1 MTDAA
6 HPAAAML
13 NRLSLAN
20 KGDPKWEVR
29 RKSALRLI
37 WWGCGMATFVIVTEP
52 VAQSASVVGA
62 LLFFITSIY
71 GVYVGGTVVEDKD
84 KRRLGVEDKP

>member
-1 MTDAA
+1 MSEAA
-6 HPAAAML
+6 KQAAAL
-13 NRLSLAN
+13 LDRVSLAN
-20 KGDPKWEVR
+20 KGDPRWEVR

-37 WWGCGMATFVIVTEP
+37 WWGCGMATFVIVTQP

-84 KRRLGVEDKP
+84 KRRLGVGDKA